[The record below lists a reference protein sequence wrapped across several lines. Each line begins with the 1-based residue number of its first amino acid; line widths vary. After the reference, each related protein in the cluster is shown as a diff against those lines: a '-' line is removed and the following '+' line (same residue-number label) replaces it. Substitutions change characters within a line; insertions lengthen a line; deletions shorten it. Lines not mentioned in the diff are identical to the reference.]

1 MERMDWCVES
11 VLEIKSNLVFCTQG
25 VSLKEHDI
33 QILRTLIDAC
43 NSFLDTVSPSME
55 TGIIYKNGNRWE
67 DLRFDNAMKQFRNVF
82 RREIKTIEDKYKLH
96 FTKSIPEEY

>member
-1 MERMDWCVES
+1 
-11 VLEIKSNLVFCTQG
+11 
-25 VSLKEHDI
+25 
-33 QILRTLIDAC
+33 
-43 NSFLDTVSPSME
+43 ME